1 MFPPPL
7 HSPLTKAVVLVESV
21 GGAEVVVIVF
31 VQKLLTKVALLC
43 REPEECENHAKR

>member
-1 MFPPPL
+1 M
-7 HSPLTKAVVLVESV
+7 HSPLTAVVLLDG
-21 GGAEVVVIVF
+21 GGAVVVIVAP

>member
-1 MFPPPL
+1 M
-7 HSPLTKAVVLVESV
+7 HSPLTALVLLDG
-21 GGAEVVVIVF
+21 GGAAIVVIVAP